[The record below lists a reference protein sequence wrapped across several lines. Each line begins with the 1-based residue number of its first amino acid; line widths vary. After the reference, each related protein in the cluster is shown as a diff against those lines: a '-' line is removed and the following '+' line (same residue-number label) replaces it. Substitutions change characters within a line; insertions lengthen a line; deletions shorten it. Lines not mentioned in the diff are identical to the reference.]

1 MGGNEATAPEAAG
14 VKATVLPWPCAPG
27 NGPSAVF
34 DPAPWVAVLP
44 GSVAKAAAGAGAGVN
59 VDVDNVAGEAGAKSN
74 LGGRADTGTGL
85 GPAPGVTP
93 PSGVGAIATGLGGGG
108 AARGGAGAGTGG
120 GTTFGGVG
128 GKMGGLGP
136 VPGGTPTGS
145 GVLTRGA
152 TSLVSPPPPCIGAPL
167 PTSASWATACSENN
181 ASDASISKHAHCM

>member
-44 GSVAKAAAGAGAGVN
+44 GYVAKAGAGAGAGVN
-59 VDVDNVAGEAGAKSN
+59 VDVDNVASEAGAKSN
-74 LGGRADTGTGL
+74 LGGRADTGIGL
-85 GPAPGVTP
+85 GPTPGVTP
-93 PSGVGAIATGLGGGG
+93 PSGVGAMATGLGSGG
-108 AARGGAGAGTGG
+108 AARGGARAGTGG

-145 GVLTRGA
+145 GVLIGGA
-152 TSLVSPPPPCIGAPL
+152 NCLVGPSPPCIGAPGL
-167 PTSASWATACSENN
+167 PWAAAGLESN
-181 ASDASISKHAHCM
+181 ANDASISKQAHCT